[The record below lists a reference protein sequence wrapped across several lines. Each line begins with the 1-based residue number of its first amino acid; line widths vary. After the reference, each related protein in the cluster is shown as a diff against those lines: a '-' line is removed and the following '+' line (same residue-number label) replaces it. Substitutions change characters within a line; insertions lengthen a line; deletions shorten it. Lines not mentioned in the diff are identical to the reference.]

1 MEENNLLLKLQENVY
16 VTVCVW
22 LPTGGKHNGYFCKYE
37 IQNRMLYYHL
47 LTWATGCSKTNIYN
61 LVDLFQE
68 NNVEHIWNMGKVF
81 FKLKKN
87 KIIFIKNKK
96 KTLKKKQENSENHV
110 EIWWKF
116 GGNFH

>member
-1 MEENNLLLKLQENVY
+1 
-16 VTVCVW
+16 
-22 LPTGGKHNGYFCKYE
+22 
-37 IQNRMLYYHL
+37 
-47 LTWATGCSKTNIYN
+47 
-61 LVDLFQE
+61 
-68 NNVEHIWNMGKVF
+68 MGKVF

-87 KIIFIKNKK
+87 NIIFIKNKK